1 MYQKKNRTKD
11 LARRTFVYTLMTLS
25 LIILLTFLTFRMLG
39 YTFDPNTKNCNKP
52 DLSNMNH
59 ILVGR
64 WFMLTI
70 WSCAVLQRKAPFFLA
85 SILFR

>member
-1 MYQKKNRTKD
+1 MYQKKNRTKE

-39 YTFDPNTKNCNKP
+39 YTFDPNTK

-59 ILVGR
+59 ILAGR

-70 WSCAVLQRKAPFFLA
+70 WSCVALQRKAPFFLVN
-85 SILFR
+85 ILFR